1 MKLTLNGRRIVEDV
15 APDMT
20 LFDFLRS
27 HGCKSVKCGCET
39 TSCGLCTVWLDE
51 RPVLSCA
58 VPMARVEG
66 RAVTTLEGLQAE
78 SAGLARC
85 MAEEGAE
92 QCGFCSPGLIMNVLA
107 LARAAADDPS
117 LVATREDLSRNLS
130 GNLCRC
136 TGYESQL
143 RGIVRYLREEGVAVG
158 FKLPVIEQRPTCDE
172 SDARIAGGFERIAH
186 PTVKKDAAALL
197 AGKPA
202 YTDDLAPAD
211 ALTVKFLRSPHAHAR
226 IRRIDTSRATK
237 APGVIGVY
245 TYEDVPRTRFTLAGQ
260 SYPEPSPYDG
270 LILEDKVRYVGDEVA
285 IVAAE
290 TAEAAERAL
299 RLIKVDY
306 EVLPAV
312 LDPRDAQ
319 DAAAHGAVIHDESDY
334 HLNYDLGGDRAR
346 NLMAH
351 GENTVGDLD
360 AAFAEADVV
369 VDRTY
374 ETQAAAQA
382 MMEPF
387 CAFAAIDAFGRISVT
402 SSTQVPFHIRRQV
415 AGALEIPQSQVR
427 IVKPRVGGGFGAKQT
442 GCCEV
447 FAAFVAQ
454 RTGRPAKVVYTREE
468 TLAASNSRHQM
479 VLHVRVGAK
488 KDGTITAI
496 DLHTLSNA
504 GAYGEHGSTTVGLS
518 GAKSLPIYNHVLASR
533 FTYDVVYTNTMRG
546 GAYRG
551 YGATQGCFAVESAVN
566 ELADELGIDPI
577 ELRRQNLVQAGEIM
591 PQYHNEPLNS
601 CKLDDCLLTAREM
614 IGWDE
619 KGLVHD
625 LGDRVHGLGVAVT
638 MQGSGIS
645 NIDIGSVDLRLEESG
660 FIAMQIGATDVGTGC
675 DTILA
680 QIAAEELGFD
690 PDAIVV
696 RGVDTDV
703 SPFDTG
709 AYASSGTYISGMA
722 AKRAAAQL
730 REKICAQAASWW
742 GLEPERVA
750 FDGEHVYE
758 AGEDGEPVEGALEA
772 GRVLDVR
779 AFANECVRGGAGD
792 CLTAHA
798 AASSPVSPPPF
809 MAGIAE
815 VEVEK
820 ATGKVSLVDYVGVV
834 DCGTIVNSALAR
846 VQAEG
851 GIAQGIGMA
860 LTEEVSYSAAGRSRG
875 RSFMTYRLPTRLD
888 IPQIRVA
895 FEPSYEPTGP
905 FGAKS
910 IGEVVINTPAPA
922 IASAV
927 AHATGAYVRDLPITP
942 EKVLVAQPES

>member
-1 MKLTLNGRRIVEDV
+1 MKFTLNGRRINEDV
-15 APDMT
+15 APDTT
-20 LFDFLRS
+20 LFDFLRA

-66 RAVTTLEGLQAE
+66 RSVITLEGLASE
-78 SAGLARC
+78 SAALARC

-107 LARAAADDPS
+107 LARAAAEDPS

-143 RGIVRYLREEGVAVG
+143 RAIVRYLREEGVAVG
-158 FKLPVIEQRPTCDE
+158 FELPAIEVRPTCDE
-172 SDARIAGGFERIAH
+172 ADERAGGGFAHIAR
-186 PTVKKDAAALL
+186 PAVKKDAEALL

-202 YTDDLAPAD
+202 YTDDLAPTD
-211 ALTVKFLRSPHAHAR
+211 ALIVKFLRSPHAHAR
-226 IRRIDTSRATK
+226 IRSIDTSRASK
-237 APGVIGVY
+237 VPGVVAVY
-245 TYEDVPRTRFTLAGQ
+245 THEDVPHTRYTLAGQ

-290 TAEAAERAL
+290 TADAAERAL
-299 RLIKVDY
+299 RLIKVGY

-312 LDPRDAQ
+312 LDPREAM
-319 DAAAHGAVIHDESDY
+319 AAAERGAVIHDEDDY
-334 HLNYDLGGDRAR
+334 HLNYDLGGDRMK

-351 GENTVGDLD
+351 GENVVGDLD

-369 VDRTY
+369 IDRTY

-387 CAFAAIDAFGRISVT
+387 AAFAVIDAFGRISVT

-488 KDGTITAI
+488 TDGTITAI

-518 GAKSLPIYNHVLASR
+518 GAKTLPIYNHVAASR
-533 FTYDVVYTNTMRG
+533 FAYDVVYTNTMRG

-625 LGDRVHGLGVAVT
+625 LGDRVRGLGVAVT

>member
-1 MKLTLNGRRIVEDV
+1 M
-15 APDMT
+15 
-20 LFDFLRS
+20 
-27 HGCKSVKCGCET
+27 
-39 TSCGLCTVWLDE
+39 
-51 RPVLSCA
+51 
-58 VPMARVEG
+58 
-66 RAVTTLEGLQAE
+66 
-78 SAGLARC
+78 
-85 MAEEGAE
+85 
-92 QCGFCSPGLIMNVLA
+92 
-107 LARAAADDPS
+107 
-117 LVATREDLSRNLS
+117 
-130 GNLCRC
+130 
-136 TGYESQL
+136 
-143 RGIVRYLREEGVAVG
+143 
-158 FKLPVIEQRPTCDE
+158 
-172 SDARIAGGFERIAH
+172 
-186 PTVKKDAAALL
+186 
-197 AGKPA
+197 
-202 YTDDLAPAD
+202 
-211 ALTVKFLRSPHAHAR
+211 
-226 IRRIDTSRATK
+226 
-237 APGVIGVY
+237 
-245 TYEDVPRTRFTLAGQ
+245 
-260 SYPEPSPYDG
+260 
-270 LILEDKVRYVGDEVA
+270 
-285 IVAAE
+285 
-290 TAEAAERAL
+290 
-299 RLIKVDY
+299 
-306 EVLPAV
+306 
-312 LDPRDAQ
+312 
-319 DAAAHGAVIHDESDY
+319 
-334 HLNYDLGGDRAR
+334 
-346 NLMAH
+346 
-351 GENTVGDLD
+351 
-360 AAFAEADVV
+360 
-369 VDRTY
+369 
-374 ETQAAAQA
+374 
-382 MMEPF
+382 
-387 CAFAAIDAFGRISVT
+387 
-402 SSTQVPFHIRRQV
+402 PFHIRRQV

-533 FTYDVVYTNTMRG
+533 FTYDVTNTMRG

-577 ELRRQNLVQAGEIM
+577 ELRRKNLVQAGEIM

-614 IGWDE
+614 IGWGE
-619 KGLVHD
+619 KGLVRD
-625 LGDRVHGLGVAVT
+625 LGDRVRGLGVAVT

-645 NIDIGSVDLRLEESG
+645 NIDIGSVDLRLEESS

-690 PDAIVV
+690 PDNIVV

-742 GLEPERVA
+742 GLELERVA